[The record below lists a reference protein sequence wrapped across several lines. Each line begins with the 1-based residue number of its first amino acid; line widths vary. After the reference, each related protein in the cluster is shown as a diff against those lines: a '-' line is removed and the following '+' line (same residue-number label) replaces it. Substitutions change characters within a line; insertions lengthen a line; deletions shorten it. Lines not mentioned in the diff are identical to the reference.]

1 MFELVTSTAS
11 RCVDVVFDVYHEVS
25 IRNVKRL
32 KRPFIPDGVQYKKIF
47 HAYTVKSWNK
57 LLSGTKPEIVK
68 FVVSQKKTEAFKG
81 RLCNWIMYVL
91 DIRRSVLATKR
102 SHM

>member
-11 RCVDVVFDVYHEVS
+11 RRVDVVFDVYHEVS

-32 KRPFIPDGVQYKKIF
+32 KRPLIPDGVQYKKIF
-47 HAYTVKSWNK
+47 HAYTSWNK

-81 RLCNWIMYVL
+81 RLCNRIMYVL